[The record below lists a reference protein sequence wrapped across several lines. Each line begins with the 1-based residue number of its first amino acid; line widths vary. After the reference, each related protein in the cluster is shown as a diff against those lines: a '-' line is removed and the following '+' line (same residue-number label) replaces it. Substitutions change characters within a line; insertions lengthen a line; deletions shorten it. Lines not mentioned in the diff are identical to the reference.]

1 MISSSLNTKNEN
13 DLDFDQA
20 ANIKENKMKLL
31 QVIQQLKEQ
40 YVIVN
45 AFLVNQMKNL
55 YSVIQLN
62 LSTIPNAFTVK
73 LIRIMKLNIT
83 NYSIYI

>member
-1 MISSSLNTKNEN
+1 MILI
-13 DLDFDQA
+13 L
-20 ANIKENKMKLL
+20 IKRQTSKKTKMKPL
-31 QVIQQLKEQ
+31 QVIRQLKEQ

-45 AFLVNQMKNL
+45 AFLANEIKNL
-55 YSVIQLN
+55 HSVIQLN
-62 LSTIPNAFTVK
+62 LSTLPNAFAVK